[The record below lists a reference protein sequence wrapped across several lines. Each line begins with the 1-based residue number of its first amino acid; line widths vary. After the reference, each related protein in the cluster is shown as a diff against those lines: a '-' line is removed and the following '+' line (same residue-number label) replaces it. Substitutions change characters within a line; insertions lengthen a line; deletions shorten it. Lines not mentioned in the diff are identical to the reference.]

1 MITLTI
7 IEHKRNRSGV
17 SSITRTIKCFNKMDE
32 ARKTIKPIVA
42 EMDKANREKRKPK
55 IFIDSV
61 SYDDNAEKQL
71 LLSLRAITSI
81 ENEEDSGCGY

>member
-7 IEHKRNRSGV
+7 VEHKKNRSGV
-17 SSITRTIKCFNKMDE
+17 GTITRSIKCFNKLDE

-42 EMDKANREKRKPK
+42 EMSKAKREKRKPK

-81 ENEEDSGCGY
+81 ENEEDSGYGY